1 MVNNP
6 NERHSIFERLN
17 HPEHEERQR
26 IKERKMLMLRN
37 ILNAIFMLLAA
48 TTMIGIWCFPEYT
61 NQWYI
66 IGLIAVCVKIVEVMF
81 RMPGMKKTRNKN

>member
-1 MVNNP
+1 MVSNP

-17 HPEHEERQR
+17 HHEREERQR
-26 IKERKMLMLRN
+26 MKERKMLILRN

-48 TTMIGIWCFPEYT
+48 ATMIGIWAFPEYT

-66 IGLIAVCVKIVEVMF
+66 IGLIAVCIKIVEVMF
-81 RMPGMKKTRNKN
+81 RMPGMKKYKK

>member
-1 MVNNP
+1 MVSNL

-17 HPEHEERQR
+17 HPEREERQR
-26 IKERKMLMLRN
+26 MKERKMLILRN

-48 TTMIGIWCFPEYT
+48 ATMIGIWAFPEYT

-66 IGLIAVCVKIVEVMF
+66 LGLIAVCIKIVEVMF
-81 RMPGMKKTRNKN
+81 RMPGMKKNKK

>member
-6 NERHSIFERLN
+6 NEQHSIFERLN

-48 TTMIGIWCFPEYT
+48 ATMIGIWCFPEFT
-61 NQWYI
+61 NKWYI
-66 IGLIAVCVKIVEVMF
+66 IGLIAVCIKIVEVMF
-81 RMPGMKKTRNKN
+81 RMPGMKKYKK

>member
-1 MVNNP
+1 MVNHP

-17 HPEHEERQR
+17 HPGRDVHQR
-26 IKERKMLMLRN
+26 MKERKMLILRN

-48 TTMIGIWCFPEYT
+48 ATMIGIWAFPEYT

-66 IGLIAVCVKIVEVMF
+66 LGLIAVCIKIVEVMF
-81 RMPGMKKTRNKN
+81 RMPGMKKNKK